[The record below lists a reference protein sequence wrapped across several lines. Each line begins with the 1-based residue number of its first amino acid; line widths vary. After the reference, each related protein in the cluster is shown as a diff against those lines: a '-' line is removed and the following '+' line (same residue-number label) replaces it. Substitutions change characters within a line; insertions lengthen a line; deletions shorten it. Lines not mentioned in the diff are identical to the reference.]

1 LTSILEREQLVRWID
16 EAVVAGARRWRACAE
31 AELSLRTLQRWVD
44 GALVKTDAR
53 TTAVRPTPM
62 NKLSALEQQRVL
74 NVCNSVEYA
83 QLPPSQIV
91 PRLADQGVYLAS
103 ESTFYRV
110 LKAHDQSHRRGRAQ
124 APRNLKPPTS
134 YVATAANQVWS
145 WDITYLPSRVRG
157 QFYYLYLF
165 EDIYSRKAVGW
176 DVYEQESGELAAGL
190 LQRIVMTE
198 QCFDAPPVVHSD
210 NGAPMK
216 SLTLLAKMYDL
227 GITPSRGRPRVSND
241 NPYSESLFRTLKYRP
256 QWPADGFANIET
268 ARGWVREF
276 ITWYNDQHR
285 HSRIR
290 FVTPTQR
297 HRGEDKAILKQRH
310 ALYAEAKQKRPERW
324 SGNTRNWEPVGAVN
338 LNPEREEMPL
348 KKAA

>member
-1 LTSILEREQLVRWID
+1 MWID
-16 EAVVAGARRWRACAE
+16 EAVTMGARRWRACAE
-31 AELSLRTLQRWVD
+31 AELSLRTLQRWAD
-44 GALVKTDAR
+44 GTTVKTDAR
-53 TTAVRPTPM
+53 TTTVRPAPM

-74 NVCNSVEYA
+74 SVCNSVEYA

-91 PRLADQGVYLAS
+91 PRLADNGVYLAS

-110 LKAHDQSHRRGRAQ
+110 LKAHDQGHRRGRAQ
-124 APRNLKPPTS
+124 APRHLKPPTS

-198 QCFDAPPVVHSD
+198 RCFDAPPVVHSD

-241 NPYSESLFRTLKYRP
+241 NPYSESLFRTLKYCP
-256 QWPADGFANIET
+256 QWPVDGFANIET
-268 ARGWVREF
+268 ARSWVREF
-276 ITWYNDQHR
+276 IAWYNDQHR

-297 HRGEDKAILKQRH
+297 HRGEDKAILKQRNT
-310 ALYAEAKQKRPERW
+310 LYENAKQQRPERW
-324 SGNTRNWEPVGAVN
+324 SGNTRNWKPVGAVD